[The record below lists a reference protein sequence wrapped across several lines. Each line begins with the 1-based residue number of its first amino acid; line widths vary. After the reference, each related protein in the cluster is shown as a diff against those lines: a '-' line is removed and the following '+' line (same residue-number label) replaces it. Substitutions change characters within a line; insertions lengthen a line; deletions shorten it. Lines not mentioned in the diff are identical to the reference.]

1 MPNVDGMGRVPE
13 STVEHLLHWIACER
27 DAAWAAKLAVLRTRD
42 FQEIAHFG
50 ACVREHERHAD
61 ELAQLVRAIDR
72 YREIP
77 AEPAFV
83 TRDAF
88 VVGDLAE
95 GDGVLQAVA
104 GLERARIARY
114 ELRARR
120 YSVLDALLERH
131 LQDARTRLSALD
143 KLRVVHRPHREAA
156 A

>member
-1 MPNVDGMGRVPE
+1 MDRVPE
-13 STVEHLLHWIACER
+13 PTVEDLLHWIACER
-27 DAAWAAKLAVLRTRD
+27 DAQWAAKLAVLRTRD
-42 FQEIAHFG
+42 FQELAHLG

-61 ELAQLVRAIDR
+61 ELAQLVRAVDR
-72 YREIP
+72 HCEIP
-77 AEPAFV
+77 TEPAFV

-95 GDGVLQAVA
+95 GQGVLQALA

-114 ELRARR
+114 ELRERR

-131 LQDARTRLSALD
+131 LQDARSRLSALE
-143 KLRVVHRPHREAA
+143 KIQVARRAPREAA